1 MTEGP
6 REGGAS
12 RLMMKVAAGFIGV
25 GLFLFLHAWLPVQ
38 AARSLLELRALEQQL
53 SRKKA
58 ELNELNA
65 RYAQLTALP
74 VLDQWAKTHGP
85 WVSPN
90 SNNVIA
96 IEK

>member
-6 REGGAS
+6 RPGSAS
-12 RLMMKVAAGFIGV
+12 RLILKVVAGFIGV

-38 AARSLLELRALEQQL
+38 AERSLLELRQAEQQL

-65 RYAQLTALP
+65 HYAALTALP

-85 WVSPN
+85 WVLPN
-90 SNNVIA
+90 ANNVIP
-96 IEK
+96 IEN

>member
-1 MTEGP
+1 MTEGLKPP
-6 REGGAS
+6 RAS
-12 RLMMKVAAGFIGV
+12 RLIMKVVAGFLGA

-38 AARSLLELRALEQQL
+38 AARSLIELRQVEQQL

-74 VLDQWAKTHGP
+74 VLDQWAKAHGP
-85 WVSPN
+85 WVAPN
-90 SNNVIA
+90 ANNVVA